1 MMSFSMAYGGIA
13 LMAFIYTRWLLYKN
27 KNQPELNIPRLE
39 EQIAERTTIF
49 LNKTE
54 R

>member
-1 MMSFSMAYGGIA
+1 MD
-13 LMAFIYTRWLLYKN
+13 FIYPGWLLHKN

-39 EQIAERTTIF
+39 EQIAERATIF

-54 R
+54 K